1 MSKLLQAPWLG
12 VTLPVTLRGLLDTRT
27 RGLTS
32 LTLQAFESP
41 SQALINVFT
50 EIMYYD
56 PRILNTREKE
66 KSLCTA
72 A

>member
-1 MSKLLQAPWLG
+1 M
-12 VTLPVTLRGLLDTRT
+12 TLRGLLGTRT

-32 LTLQAFESP
+32 LALQAFESP
-41 SQALINVFT
+41 FRALINAFT